1 MAAIALTSSIG
12 LVCPNFYKK
21 FNRTPITLAICV
33 GIWLLAFAIISPHIF
48 GYDLFGYTIGKFGW
62 GPGSGRCD
70 VMHVVAVIT
79 RVVAE
84 AREASSSFLTPMVL
98 ARSSCLWVML
108 KSVEQLL
115 KYEFFEQVDTYM

>member
-1 MAAIALTSSIG
+1 M
-12 LVCPNFYKK
+12 
-21 FNRTPITLAICV
+21 
-33 GIWLLAFAIISPHIF
+33 
-48 GYDLFGYTIGKFGW
+48 
-62 GPGSGRCD
+62 
-70 VMHVVAVIT
+70 MQVVAVIT